1 MVEGEDH
8 CYILD
13 IAVEEVRF
21 HSYFQISTRPSALKL
36 NYGVLMVETD
46 GLARIEVEVER
57 YSSPVGVVGDR
68 RIGSADDI
76 HLLHLLD
83 DGRRRGRNS
92 KTFSEGDSLSWVSMA
107 L

>member
-1 MVEGEDH
+1 MMARE
-8 CYILD
+8 
-13 IAVEEVRF
+13 
-21 HSYFQISTRPSALKL
+21 
-36 NYGVLMVETD
+36 D

-83 DGRRRGRNS
+83 DGRRREKNS
-92 KTFSEGDSLSWVSMA
+92 KTFFEGDP
-107 L
+107 